1 MRVSLVAAVSVFI
14 AGCAALSVS
23 DTPAQALA
31 RERWRG
37 CDHFPTLR
45 LDRIEASGR
54 VLINGR
60 ETEGPAV
67 RECMQAAVA
76 EQKRKGAEIPA
87 DPGLV
92 IQSSGGTG
100 RY

>member
-1 MRVSLVAAVSVFI
+1 MFLT
-14 AGCAALSVS
+14 AGCAALAVS

-31 RERWRG
+31 RERWRS

-45 LDRIEASGR
+45 LDRIDASGR
-54 VLINGR
+54 VLLNGR
-60 ETEGPAV
+60 ETEGAAA
-67 RECMQAAVA
+67 RECMQAALA
-76 EQKRKGAEIPA
+76 EQERKGAEIPA

-92 IQSSGGTG
+92 VQTGGGGG

>member
-1 MRVSLVAAVSVFI
+1 MRVSLVAAVSVLI

-23 DTPAQALA
+23 GTPAQALA

-37 CDHFPTLR
+37 CDHFPALR

-54 VLINGR
+54 VLLNGR
-60 ETEGPAV
+60 ETEGAAG
-67 RECMQAAVA
+67 RECMQAALA
-76 EQKRKGAEIPA
+76 EQKRKGAEISA

-92 IQSSGGTG
+92 IQTSGGSG